1 MQEKGSNVK
10 TNVKV
15 CLKLAIILLCSII
28 VKKVVPI
35 IICNESFERQAED
48 KMNVDGMHSFLRIHI
63 TLHLR

>member
-1 MQEKGSNVK
+1 MKRAQNVK

-35 IICNESFERQAED
+35 IICNESYKRQAED
-48 KMNVDGMHSFLRIHI
+48 KMNVDGMHSFLCIHI

>member
-28 VKKVVPI
+28 VKKVESI
-35 IICNESFERQAED
+35 IISNESFEQEGERM
-48 KMNVDGMHSFLRIHI
+48 K
-63 TLHLR
+63 